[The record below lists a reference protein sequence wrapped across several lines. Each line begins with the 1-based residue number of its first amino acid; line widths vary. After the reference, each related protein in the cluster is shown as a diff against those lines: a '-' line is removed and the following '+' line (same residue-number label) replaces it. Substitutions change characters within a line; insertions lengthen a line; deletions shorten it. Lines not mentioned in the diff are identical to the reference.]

1 MEYIGELNT
10 ANEIIKKFDR
20 MYLEESTALQI
31 ICRNNVEAIKLKN
44 YTDVTIFFDE
54 FEKAVND
61 LKAAGAKLT
70 ENEKLNYMLKAL
82 LGLYSHIGDL
92 IDVLPERER
101 TVEYLKSKIKLK
113 SRSKKKV
120 MKYKPIQMRL

>member
-1 MEYIGELNT
+1 MD
-10 ANEIIKKFDR
+10 IK
-20 MYLEESTALQI
+20 AG
-31 ICRNNVEAIKLKN
+31 KLS
-44 YTDVTIFFDE
+44 
-54 FEKAVND
+54 
-61 LKAAGAKLT
+61 

-82 LGLYSHIGDL
+82 PGSYSHIDDL